1 MKRKAFL
8 NRMLLA
14 GGGIVLLPSLSVLN
28 GCEYAPTVRTNLT
41 DTDIPLLDEIGETII
56 PSSGG
61 TPGAK
66 AANIGVYMM
75 LMVQDCYTPRDREI
89 FLNGL
94 NSLDTICAKQ
104 YGNSFVHLK
113 VNEKQKILEKIQD
126 EAIAHNLENYKQEQA
141 LPHYF
146 NFFRNLTISGYFTSE
161 IGMTDAR
168 KYLPIPGR
176 FEGCIPYKKGD
187 RPWAM

>member
-66 AANIGVYMM
+66 AANIGAYMM

-94 NSLDTICAKQ
+94 NSLETVCAKQ
-104 YGNSFVHLK
+104 YRNSFVHYKWRTFDLHK
-113 VNEKQKILEKIQD
+113 NDFYDDFFKQLTHLEQVEK
-126 EAIAHNLENYKQEQA
+126 
-141 LPHYF
+141 
-146 NFFRNLTISGYFTSE
+146 TV
-161 IGMTDAR
+161 
-168 KYLPIPGR
+168 KYLQNYENKKIYKNKKSISKR
-176 FEGCIPYKKGD
+176 F
-187 RPWAM
+187 